1 MTTLLSLDR
10 RLIFSPFLQQAIAE
24 PDRSNRSILLPLP
37 MMDLIVR
44 QEDGDTSQAHDLSVV
59 AVRQQKNGHPNNP
72 DARFDFTTACR
83 SSFTSWSSL

>member
-1 MTTLLSLDR
+1 
-10 RLIFSPFLQQAIAE
+10 
-24 PDRSNRSILLPLP
+24 